1 MRIPFLVSRV
11 ASAPGAPGAGD
22 VSPPVLPSGIKAI
35 PLPEALRNKNVLVEV
50 VAAGQTKTQAY
61 YSHSLAVQVI
71 ENYGQVKVTHQ
82 TTAKPVAKAYV
93 KVYAQMNDGQVK
105 FYKDGY
111 TDLRGRFDYASLNTN
126 DLDVATKFSVL
137 IMSEE
142 HGALVR
148 EAAPPKR

>member
-1 MRIPFLVSRV
+1 
-11 ASAPGAPGAGD
+11 
-22 VSPPVLPSGIKAI
+22 
-35 PLPEALRNKNVLVEV
+35 VEV

-93 KVYAQMNDGQVK
+93 KVYAQMADGQVK

-137 IMSEE
+137 IMSDE